1 MAHLWFGSWRFA
13 PPPTVES
20 RDTKLPAALEV
31 QVHLGGISRP
41 DVTWGRGVSQAPPQP
56 AGILGVRWPEA
67 GLSHGPGVDGDL
79 LEAGPGQVGALGP
92 LHHEHLGLQG
102 VKQVCEVIMLGP
114 THFKKYDYQVQDLTL
129 MACSSALGLATLL
142 ACSSAAGLAA

>member
-1 MAHLWFGSWRFA
+1 MAHLWLGSWRFA
-13 PPPTVES
+13 SPPTVES

-31 QVHLGGISRP
+31 QVHLCGISRP

-67 GLSHGPGVDGDL
+67 GLSHGPGVDGNL
-79 LEAGPGQVGALGP
+79 SESGPGQIGALVVGRVEVG
-92 LHHEHLGLQG
+92 LHHKHLGLQG

-114 THFKKYDYQVQDLTL
+114 TYF
-129 MACSSALGLATLL
+129 
-142 ACSSAAGLAA
+142 